1 MFAFQTKNLVKKYG
15 NKLALD
21 QLNMNVP
28 KGALYGFLGVNGA
41 GKTTTFGI
49 AGTYIHPTSGEV
61 KIHGKL
67 AVIPQDARFYHG
79 RSVESQLKFFA
90 LLSGVTAPN
99 LDKEVDRVLREVGLT
114 EKRKVAAEKLSHGM
128 YKRLGIAQALLGS
141 PDLLLLDEPT
151 AGLDPENAFEIRNLI
166 KSLGQKKTLVVSSHN
181 LQEISDICDHI
192 GIIHQGRMIFEGKM
206 EEITQSSSKVK
217 YVLSH
222 MDHELIKKMLQEFE
236 WIEKFNMDAN
246 NALHILFSEKK
257 IKLEDVNEQIVRSLL
272 EASIGVLEIH
282 SGKKLEETFL
292 EMIGKKPEV

>member
-1 MFAFQTKNLVKKYG
+1 MFAFQTHNLVKKYN

-28 KGALYGFLGVNGA
+28 RGSIYGFLGVNGA

-49 AGTYIHPTSGEV
+49 AGTYIHPTSGEI
-61 KIHGKL
+61 KIQGKL

-79 RSVESQLKFFA
+79 RSVESQLKFFG
-90 LLSGVTAPN
+90 LLSGVSSSKLN
-99 LDKEVDRVLREVGLT
+99 EEIDKVLEQVGLT
-114 EKRKVAAEKLSHGM
+114 EKRKASAEKLSHGM

-141 PDLLLLDEPT
+141 PDVLLLDEPT

-166 KSLGQKKTLVVSSHN
+166 KSLGEKKTLVVSSHN

-206 EEITQSSSKVK
+206 EEITQSTSKVK
-217 YVLSH
+217 FVLSR
-222 MDHELIKKMLQEFE
+222 MDHELVKKILEEFE
-236 WIEKFNMDAN
+236 WIEKFNLDAN
-246 NALHILFSEKK
+246 NALHIIFLEEK
-257 IKLEDVNEQIVRSLL
+257 ITLEDVNRQILKAL
-272 EASIGVLEIH
+272 FEASIGVLEIH

-292 EMIGKKPEV
+292 EMIEKKER